1 MQTRT
6 ALLILFLGPPWQ
18 RRIWKRPRKKS
29 SKLKSDDDCAA
40 DIAGAERDRNQPRL
54 YASVDAS
61 LAERKYDRPL
71 ADLNRASDL
80 APEFALP
87 NGSSACSNVRLCL
100 GVRNP
105 YLGREHRRSQ
115 SIGAMRGGEIL
126 RRCCAPWNQKVGVFS
141 WFPSKDMVALNEWWI
156 TAQRCMWRQ
165 ARNAL

>member
-1 MQTRT
+1 MMT
-6 ALLILFLGPPWQ
+6 ALLTLPGQSGIEI
-18 RRIWKRPRKKS
+18 RRLYEAVDAS
-29 SKLKSDDDCAA
+29 L
-40 DIAGAERDRNQPRL
+40 AERKE
-54 YASVDAS
+54 AVDAS

-105 YLGREHRRSQ
+105 YLGRAHRRSQ
-115 SIGAMRGGEIL
+115 AIGAMRGGEIF

-141 WFPSKDMVALNEWWI
+141 WFPSKIWSRSTSGGLLPKDVCGARAVM
-156 TAQRCMWRQ
+156 RCK
-165 ARNAL
+165 